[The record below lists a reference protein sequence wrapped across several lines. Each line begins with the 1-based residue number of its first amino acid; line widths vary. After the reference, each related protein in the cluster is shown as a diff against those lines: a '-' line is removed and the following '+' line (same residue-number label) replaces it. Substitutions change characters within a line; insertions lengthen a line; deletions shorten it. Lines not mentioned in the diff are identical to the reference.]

1 MAQQRGSAKII
12 LTQNIVWATVCVA
25 LAFFLIGLIT
35 TNTKLEQQTRRLQQ
49 QISALHEPVCVARET
64 WKPGT
69 HKSFTI
75 ESNGIIRSYLV
86 QLPVRFT
93 PAKAYP
99 AVVYFPGKGNS
110 AVEAQQHSGYDK
122 LPVVA
127 IYPEP
132 TIGKDGMYS
141 WQGAPYSSG
150 ADDIAFVSRMLD
162 QVEGQL
168 CIKRSHIYAVG
179 ISNGGGMVSLLSCK
193 LPERIRAF
201 GMIAGA
207 YYPQSNCSPE
217 RPAPI
222 ITIHGDSDLVVPYY
236 GSPARRL
243 PDIDQWS
250 ARRAAQNGCKSTPF
264 ISHQPLTVTATWS
277 HCRDRA
283 TVQLVRQIGVGHS
296 WTMSDR
302 DIMWKFLSSY

>member
-1 MAQQRGSAKII
+1 MTLQRGSAKII
-12 LTQNIVWATVCVA
+12 LTQNLVWATVCVA
-25 LAFFLIGLIT
+25 LAFFLISLIT
-35 TNTKLEQQTRRLQQ
+35 TNNRLEQQARQLQQ
-49 QISALHEPVCVARET
+49 QVTSLHEPVCAARDVWKAGTSKKFSVET
-64 WKPGT
+64 NGT
-69 HKSFTI
+69 
-75 ESNGIIRSYLV
+75 IRSYLV
-86 QLPVRFT
+86 QLPIRFNPNKT
-93 PAKAYP
+93 YP

-110 AVEAQQHSGYDK
+110 AAEAEKQSGYNQ

-132 TIGKDGMYS
+132 TIGKDGVYS

-150 ADDIAFVSRMLD
+150 ENDVAFVGRMLD
-162 QVEGQL
+162 QVEAQL

-179 ISNGGGMVSLLSCK
+179 ISNGGGMVSLLSCQ

-207 YYPQSNCSPE
+207 YYPQSSCKPE

-222 ITIHGDSDLVVPYY
+222 ITIHGDSDMVVPYY
-236 GSPARRL
+236 GSPIRKL

-250 ARRAAQNGCKSTPF
+250 LKRAAQNSCKPTPF
-264 ISHQPLTVTATWS
+264 ISHQSLTVTATWS
-277 HCRDRA
+277 NCRNGA
-283 TVQLVRQIGVGHS
+283 TVKLVRQIGVGHS